1 MLAYSYKSNI
11 LEDLCLIPT
20 SSTIPFL
27 ASRSVFSPTFSYLT
41 SMVWKKIGKN
51 LQRGY
56 LGTRGFLS
64 RVLSLAPRVWHPA
77 SVVRLVPTLFLR
89 LPSLVSGIVIVMK
102 FKMAAAA
109 MKFVWLETIRNSR
122 KTSLVQDGKKWIV
135 HFHVH
140 IAKQMLCLV

>member
-1 MLAYSYKSNI
+1 
-11 LEDLCLIPT
+11 
-20 SSTIPFL
+20 
-27 ASRSVFSPTFSYLT
+27 
-41 SMVWKKIGKN
+41 MVT
-51 LQRGY
+51 

-122 KTSLVQDGKKWIV
+122 KTSLVQDGKK
-135 HFHVH
+135 
-140 IAKQMLCLV
+140 